1 MFSLKIKRIIDIGRK
16 LNEDMAIWP
25 GDQKIQ
31 ISRDSLIQNGDK
43 CNVSSIKMSVH
54 AGTHVDAPLHF
65 IDSSD
70 DIGKLDLSGYIGYV
84 KVFFINTSEYI
95 SLDDVIHLPI
105 NRDDIVFFR
114 TRNSEL
120 PQNTPFDK
128 SFIYLHQSASEYL
141 ASKGIKTIGIDYLSI
156 DKYNSEEALSHNI
169 LLSKKIG
176 VIEGLYLNDVSDG
189 IYFFSC
195 LPLNISGSDGA
206 PARAVL
212 IEFE

>member
-1 MFSLKIKRIIDIGRK
+1 LKIKRIIDIGRK
-16 LNEDMAIWP
+16 LNADMAVWP
-25 GDQKIQ
+25 GDQKIH
-31 ISRDSLIQNGDK
+31 IGKDSLIRNGDK
-43 CNVSSIKMSVH
+43 CNLSSIKMSVH

-84 KVFFINTSEYI
+84 KVFSINSPEYI
-95 SLDDVIHLPI
+95 SSDDIINLPV
-105 NRDDIVFFR
+105 NKGDIVFFK

-120 PQNTPFDK
+120 PQNAPFNR

-141 ASKGIKTIGIDYLSI
+141 ASKGVKSVGVDYLSV
-156 DKYNSEEALSHNI
+156 DKYDSQEALSHNI

-176 VIEGLYLNDVSDG
+176 IIEGLYLNGVCDG
-189 IYFFSC
+189 LYFFSC
-195 LPLNISGSDGA
+195 LPLNIEGSDGA

-212 IEFE
+212 LEFE